1 MAKDEKIRKFYRAT
15 EAAKL
20 LSVSLPTL
28 RKWAIEGKIPSFLTP
43 GKRYRYDLDAF
54 LGKATEATTAF
65 HVRKRE
71 KAKQL
76 ELFEKKGKADD
87 NGARV
92 AGSAELR
99 S

>member
-1 MAKDEKIRKFYRAT
+1 M
-15 EAAKL
+15 
-20 LSVSLPTL
+20 
-28 RKWAIEGKIPSFLTP
+28 EGKIPSFLTP

-76 ELFEKKGKADD
+76 ELFEKKGKLDD
-87 NGARV
+87 NSAR
-92 AGSAELR
+92 AEGSA
-99 S
+99 